1 MTGDATR
8 PRTGPNGG
16 RAVAGPGR
24 NRADRNPHPRP
35 RRRRRPAPAVL
46 GELSLATVVRRADR
60 AINNQ
65 RLRLASWLLRPYLA
79 GRDPRTA
86 PDDPVLIEAAMLWHL
101 VQPADAEDQVAWCC
115 YAYHASRRLHGVQH
129 AVTLSA
135 GGSLAASLALRGDR
149 DAFAVHRAVVD
160 GYGAVGNLDA
170 AIIARTALAGTLHR
184 FGSCAEAIVEARR
197 AWDDWRQTHCP
208 CGGGGLLAA
217 VGLLAILI
225 ACRRSTAALLVLAQ
239 AAPMLPPPGTTE
251 RARFARWAI
260 LAIESTRKRH
270 EATCTRTVDAAVVGV
285 SGRPPRRGPPIDW
298 PALLQ

>member
-1 MTGDATR
+1 VTGDATR
-8 PRTGPNGG
+8 PRTGQNVG

-24 NRADRNPHPRP
+24 SRADRNPRQ
-35 RRRRRPAPAVL
+35 RRRQRRVPAVL
-46 GELSLATVVRRADR
+46 GELSLAAAVRRADR

-65 RLRLASWLLRPYLA
+65 RLRLASRLLHPYLA
-79 GRDPRTA
+79 GLDPRTA
-86 PDDPVLIEAAMLWHL
+86 PDDSVLIEAAMLWHL
-101 VQPADAEDQVAWCC
+101 VHPADAEDQVAWSC
-115 YAYHASRRLHGVQH
+115 YAYHASCRLHGGQH
-129 AVTLSA
+129 PVTLSA
-135 GGSLAASLALRGDR
+135 GGSFATSLALRGDR
-149 DAFAVHRAVVD
+149 GAVAVHRTVVD
-160 GYGAVGNLDA
+160 GYGAVGNFDA

-217 VGLLAILI
+217 VPLLAILI

-260 LAIESTRKRH
+260 LAIESTCTRH
-270 EATCTRTVDAAVVGV
+270 EATCSRTVDSAVLGAG
-285 SGRPPRRGPPIDW
+285 GRPPRRGPPIDW
-298 PALLQ
+298 RALLQ